1 MGRRSRKRR
10 AASSAAVAERPAP
23 ERAEETRRAAA
34 RPPRGANPR
43 SARKLDQGPPEPP
56 WHPFPLAGLCIFAS
70 LVLVIVG
77 FIVWGHTGQLLV
89 GAGAVLGALGTL
101 EFTIREHMGG
111 YRSHSLLLAGFL
123 AVAAGVVTA
132 VVARAPQFV
141 VLGVTVVVLVGSFV
155 ALREIFK
162 RMSGGLGWRGG
173 LR

>member
-23 ERAEETRRAAA
+23 ERTPEPARTRR
-34 RPPRGANPR
+34 GSNPR

-56 WHPFPLAGLCIFAS
+56 WHPFPLAEVCIFVS

-77 FIVWGHTGQLLV
+77 FIVWGRTGEILV

-101 EFTIREHMGG
+101 EFTIREHVGG
-111 YRSHSLLLAGFL
+111 YRSHSVLLAGFL
-123 AVAAGVVTA
+123 AVAAGVMTA
-132 VVARAPQFV
+132 IVVSAPQYV
-141 VLGVTVVVLVGSFV
+141 VLAVTVVIFV
-155 ALREIFK
+155 AAFVGLREIFK